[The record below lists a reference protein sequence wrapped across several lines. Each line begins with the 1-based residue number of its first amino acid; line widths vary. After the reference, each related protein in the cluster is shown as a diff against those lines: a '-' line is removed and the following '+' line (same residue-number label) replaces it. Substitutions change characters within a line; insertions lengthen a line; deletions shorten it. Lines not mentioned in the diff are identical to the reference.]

1 LIKISCNFLKII
13 FSILINSNSTPTRKP
28 ETDKSRLE
36 PNNAQSLS
44 TPTSPTGSRISSPNL
59 ESKTGRAI
67 VNSKALNPE
76 MALSEYNKNRTSG
89 KPLINLVVVIVINLF
104 VHNILYIF
112 MTKSNI

>member
-1 LIKISCNFLKII
+1 
-13 FSILINSNSTPTRKP
+13 
-28 ETDKSRLE
+28 
-36 PNNAQSLS
+36 
-44 TPTSPTGSRISSPNL
+44 
-59 ESKTGRAI
+59 
-67 VNSKALNPE
+67 